1 MEDIFE
7 IEIENK
13 KVIDKPKKEKKEK
26 KEKKAI
32 NPERLERLKLQL
44 AKGRATMQ
52 AKRNKTKEPIE
63 KNQENPVEN
72 KKVDEVVQNKKV
84 DEVVES
90 KVVEEVVEV
99 KPIEIKAT
107 ISKDTMEL
115 QEMRKE
121 LEKLKSQMNSRTVPV
136 KDVVKPVLKEFTK
149 PIIPSAPI
157 DIPKRVAH
165 NVFKKSIW

>member
-13 KVIDKPKKEKKEK
+13 KVIDKPKKEKKPK
-26 KEKKAI
+26 
-32 NPERLERLKLQL
+32 NPISTERLEKLKAQL
-44 AKGRATMQ
+44 ARGRATMQ
-52 AKRNKTKEPIE
+52 AKRDKTKESIE
-63 KNQENPVEN
+63 KKQENPVEN
-72 KKVDEVVQNKKV
+72 KKVE
-84 DEVVES
+84 EVVES
-90 KVVEEVVEV
+90 KVVDTKLEEV
-99 KPIEIKAT
+99 KPIEVKAT

-121 LEKLKSQMNSRTVPV
+121 LEKLKSQMNSRKVPV

-157 DIPKRVAH
+157 DIPKRVSH